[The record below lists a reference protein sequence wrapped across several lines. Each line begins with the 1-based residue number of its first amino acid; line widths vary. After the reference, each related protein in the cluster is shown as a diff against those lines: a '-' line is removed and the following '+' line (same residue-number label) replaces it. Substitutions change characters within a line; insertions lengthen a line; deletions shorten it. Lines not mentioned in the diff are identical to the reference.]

1 VVTDFQAGAL
11 LGLSND
17 LANAVETAG
26 VAIVTVHGRN
36 RAPSSGVHWT
46 SGVIVTADHTLERD
60 DGITVGLPDGRTV
73 QATVA
78 GRDPSTDLAV
88 LNVDVGDLPAA
99 SIGNSKDLKVG
110 HMVLAIG
117 RPGEHGLAASWGA
130 ISALGSAWRTW
141 AGGSVDQ
148 LIRPD
153 VTLYPG
159 FSGGPLVDA
168 RGQVVGINTS
178 GLSRSLT
185 LALPTSTVQRV
196 VDALLNDGHIAR
208 GYLGVAM
215 QPVQLPASLRE
226 PLGLSKETGLIVV
239 HVEPDG
245 PAEAAGAFVGDILVA
260 IEGAPIADTDDVQRH
275 LDPETIGKSIAVQVV
290 RGGALATLS
299 VTVGSRPQRGA

>member
-1 VVTDFQAGAL
+1 MVTDSGAGAL
-11 LGLSND
+11 LDLSND
-17 LANAVETAG
+17 LANAVESAG
-26 VAIVTVHGRN
+26 VAIVTVNGRQ
-36 RAPSSGVHWT
+36 RAASSGVHWT
-46 SGVIVTADHTLERD
+46 SGVVVTADHTLERD

-73 QATVA
+73 QATIA
-78 GRDPSTDLAV
+78 GRDPSTDLAI
-88 LNVDVGDLPAA
+88 LTVDASDLPTA
-99 SIGNSKDLKVG
+99 SIGDSNNLKVG

-130 ISALGSAWRTW
+130 ISALGGAWRTW

-168 RGQVVGINTS
+168 RGRVVGINTS

-196 VDALLNDGHIAR
+196 VSALQTSGHIAR
-208 GYLGVAM
+208 GYLGIAM
-215 QPVQLPASLRE
+215 QPVQLPPSLRE

-260 IEGAPIADTDDVQRH
+260 IEGSPIADTDDVQRH
-275 LDPETIGKSIAVQVV
+275 LDPETIGKAVVVQVV
-290 RGGALATLS
+290 RGGALTTLS
-299 VTVGSRPQRGA
+299 VIVGSRPQREA